1 MGAWFALPCSRRGSK
16 RGATRQRMTAAAAD
30 GAKARQRLPGRK
42 APPPRRP
49 PGGGGKYTDPL
60 THLTAAPANR
70 KKSLSKKSK
79 PPTQK
84 SDLSNMATYGYIR
97 VSSAG
102 QMDGTSPEEQKRKI
116 DGLAMM
122 RGEELANV
130 FYDGGVSG
138 STVSS
143 SRRFSLSPDRNSWN
157 CPCGSTMQRVKPLK
171 SRPRICSI
179 CRSMSRTR
187 SLSG

>member
-116 DGLAMM
+116 IGC
-122 RGEELANV
+122 R
-130 FYDGGVSG
+130 
-138 STVSS
+138 
-143 SRRFSLSPDRNSWN
+143 
-157 CPCGSTMQRVKPLK
+157 LK
-171 SRPRICSI
+171 SPHFAGRFHPAADDPAGVLRAAPSPRLPRPLAGDGQRAA
-179 CRSMSRTR
+179 RHLARQPLDAALDR
-187 SLSG
+187 LRAEQRGHANEL